1 MAFQSFFSGKLKHYN
16 KKDRGIVTAK
26 ESANPTRVIKRDI
39 SMEEHDSVFEDCEN
53 DETTA
58 LKAMADAFEDL
69 SGLIKENGP
78 HLDLTLKP
86 FCHACSFVSVL
97 FGFLG
102 FAFKFAEMEYTSKVR
117 NLEGA
122 SETYGTLNNI
132 LDFDVRNDSV
142 KIQGSLSRNL
152 RRVRQGLDLMRV
164 LFQNFLSAEY
174 VSLFKSIL
182 SLSILVGPQTI
193 LLLSLRFLVLLL
205 RLLNEA
211 IHWQVDDGNLFFG
224 F

>member
-102 FAFKFAEMEYTSKVR
+102 FAFKFAEMEYTSKV
-117 NLEGA
+117 
-122 SETYGTLNNI
+122 
-132 LDFDVRNDSV
+132 
-142 KIQGSLSRNL
+142 
-152 RRVRQGLDLMRV
+152 
-164 LFQNFLSAEY
+164 
-174 VSLFKSIL
+174 
-182 SLSILVGPQTI
+182 
-193 LLLSLRFLVLLL
+193 
-205 RLLNEA
+205 
-211 IHWQVDDGNLFFG
+211 G